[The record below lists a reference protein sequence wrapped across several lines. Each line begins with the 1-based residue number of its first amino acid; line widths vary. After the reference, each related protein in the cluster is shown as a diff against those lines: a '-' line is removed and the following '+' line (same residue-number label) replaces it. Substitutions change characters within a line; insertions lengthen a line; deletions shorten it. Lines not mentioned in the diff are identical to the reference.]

1 MSCGPTPASASQ
13 ALKEAVELY
22 LVTSAEVGTLAEV
35 LEESGYKPQGQRGSA
50 PPGSHSKGN
59 PSLWESRMARM
70 KPVHWRTLERVFL
83 AGGFRF
89 VRQQG
94 SHRSYVKP
102 GIARPIVIPTYDEIP
117 VSIIRNNLKT
127 AGISRDE
134 YFSLLDQVR

>member
-1 MSCGPTPASASQ
+1 
-13 ALKEAVELY
+13 
-22 LVTSAEVGTLAEV
+22 
-35 LEESGYKPQGQRGSA
+35 
-50 PPGSHSKGN
+50 
-59 PSLWESRMARM
+59 MARIT
-70 KPVHWRTLERVFL
+70 PVHWRTLERVFL
-83 AGGFRF
+83 AAGFLF

-102 GIARPIVIPTYDEIP
+102 GIVRPIVIPTYDEIP